1 MRQSSRY
8 SIQVVL
14 LLCLM
19 SVLLIGCDPMMPQ
32 ATPVAVVI
40 TAAPSVTPI
49 PLSSNTPIP
58 SRTALPTSTPDYT
71 PTPTLFP
78 CEIDAGQLVE
88 FSQFPSTVAGGENLR
103 YQVYV
108 PPCYY
113 ETERRYPYVL
123 LLHGLSFRE
132 TQWSDIGVVEALDSG
147 IRLGALPPMI
157 LVMPYYGAIGGT
169 DSYPPD
175 PSYETVI
182 LDELLPAIE
191 RDFCTIS
198 NRDNRAIAGIS
209 RGGFWAF
216 EIGFRHPEVFSIIA
230 GHSAFFPD
238 IDVVPPAFNPLEIA
252 QTSPTLADAG
262 LRIYMDN
269 GSADSVAFSQQTLSD
284 RLRARNISHTYVIN
298 PGGDHSNDYWAAHIT
313 EYLTFYGRNWTKSYA
328 ELPSC
333 SEPSP

>member
-1 MRQSSRY
+1 
-8 SIQVVL
+8 
-14 LLCLM
+14 M

-209 RGGFWAF
+209 RGGFGRLKSASAIQRFSASSPDTAPSSPILMSCHLLLIRWKSRKHRPRWRTQVCGFIWITARRIQWLLASRPYR
-216 EIGFRHPEVFSIIA
+216 IGCGRGISATPTSLIPAATIATII
-230 GHSAFFPD
+230 G
-238 IDVVPPAFNPLEIA
+238 
-252 QTSPTLADAG
+252 QRTSPS
-262 LRIYMDN
+262 I
-269 GSADSVAFSQQTLSD
+269 
-284 RLRARNISHTYVIN
+284 
-298 PGGDHSNDYWAAHIT
+298 
-313 EYLTFYGRNWTKSYA
+313 
-328 ELPSC
+328 
-333 SEPSP
+333 